1 MKRRVSKNLIQAERL
16 YKRVWRAANEAEA
29 AEIEKLIR
37 LLDSQFTVN
46 ESNRIPME
54 KLEELLEKIRS
65 EDVSLD
71 ELGEMD
77 PNQLFEFIT
86 GEKADEE

>member
-1 MKRRVSKNLIQAERL
+1 MNRKVTKNLIQAERL
-16 YKRVWRAANEAEA
+16 HKRVWRAANEAEA
-29 AEIEKLIR
+29 AEIDKLIR
-37 LLDSQFTVN
+37 LLDSQLTIN
-46 ESNRIPME
+46 ESNRIPMK

-65 EDVSLD
+65 EEVSLD

>member
-16 YKRVWRAANEAEA
+16 HKRVWRAANEAEA
-29 AEIEKLIR
+29 AEIQKLIQ
-37 LLDSQFTVN
+37 LLDSQLTVN
-46 ESNRIPME
+46 ESNRIPIK

-65 EDVSLD
+65 EDVSFD

-77 PNQLFEFIT
+77 PNQLFEYII
-86 GEKADEE
+86 GEEADEE

>member
-1 MKRRVSKNLIQAERL
+1 MKRRVSKNLIQADRL
-16 YKRVWRAANEAEA
+16 HKRVWRAANEAEA
-29 AEIEKLIR
+29 AEIEKLVR
-37 LLDSQFTVN
+37 LLGSQLTLN

-65 EDVSLD
+65 EEVSLD

-77 PNQLFEFIT
+77 ANQLFEFIT
-86 GEKADEE
+86 GETADEE